1 MKGNELE
8 FLSSD
13 IENQVGDFKLFFV
26 LLYFLVLLKRIEEDD
41 DLFDI
46 IGVSDFE
53 ILDSLEDL
61 EEVQKFIVVQV
72 LFDD

>member
-26 LLYFLVLLKRIEEDD
+26 LLYFLVLLKKIEEDD